1 MVRDVWVQQLQKTA
15 PKVHCLTNPVSMQ
28 DVANILLAAGGS
40 AIMGEDTAE
49 VQEITSF
56 CQATYLNTGVP
67 NEDKI
72 CACVLAASKAAELGH
87 PVVLDPVGAGATLY
101 RAKLMELVLK
111 RITSS
116 LIRCNEEEACALLAI
131 ERGGSGGVESDVAL
145 QDEIRLKLAE
155 MLAERYKCTA
165 LVSGASDA
173 VSDRGRAVLLSG
185 GDVRI
190 RRITG
195 GGCMLSALC
204 ALFCGAGL
212 MPYEAACAAG
222 SIWKESARI
231 AGQRTDR
238 TQGGIGSFHV
248 HLFDALDQLCHGIRL
263 EESNENK

>member
-1 MVRDVWVQQLQKTA
+1 MVRDVWVQQLQKTT

-49 VQEITSF
+49 VQDITSF
-56 CQATYLNTGVP
+56 CQATFLNTGVP

-72 CACVLAASKAAELGH
+72 CACVLAASKAMELGH
-87 PVVLDPVGAGATLY
+87 PVVIDPVGAGATLY
-101 RAKLMELVLK
+101 RIKLMELIFK
-111 RITSS
+111 RVTPS
-116 LIRCNEEEACALLAI
+116 LIRCNEEEACALL
-131 ERGGSGGVESDVAL
+131 GVQKGDSGGVESNLAL

-155 MLAERYKCTA
+155 MLAQRYGCAA
-165 LVSGASDA
+165 LVSGTKDA
-173 VSDRGRAVLLSG
+173 VSDGERSTLLTG
-185 GDVRI
+185 GDDRI

-212 MPYEAACAAG
+212 APYEAACAAG
-222 SIWKESARI
+222 SIWKESAWI

-248 HLFDALDQLCHGIRL
+248 HLFDALDELCHGIRR
-263 EESNENK
+263 EEDNENR